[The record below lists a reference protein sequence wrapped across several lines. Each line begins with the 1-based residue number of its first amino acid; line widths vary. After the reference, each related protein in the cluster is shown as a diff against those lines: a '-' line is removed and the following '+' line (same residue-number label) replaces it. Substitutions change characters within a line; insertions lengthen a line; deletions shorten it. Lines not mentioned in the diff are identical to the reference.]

1 MSPVI
6 QEMTMVKYF
15 SQHLGHLAGF
25 TLFSVILSSNALA
38 QSQYPFSIFKP
49 SLQSIPSSTS
59 SEAVLRTTHA
69 GLQFDGSQA
78 LNEGQLVSL
87 TGTKTD
93 SIIRSVERCVGTLHV
108 PSTYD
113 TYTSQYTTPGIAKAR
128 FLSKKVAPAPGLRV
142 VIRNTTT
149 GIDQQSNPYTDRE
162 YIRNDYSEPFVVKQG
177 ISHSHRYLAVVPGI
191 NTFAYQVRQG
201 NKVVESGV
209 FTATISVA
217 TKADE
222 PPTGSRFDS
231 NAPLVNSPNPCDPAP
246 EISPTLPDIQPLIDQ
261 YNQIPE
267 IPPIPPDIQQLIDQ
281 YKP

>member
-1 MSPVI
+1 
-6 QEMTMVKYF
+6 
-15 SQHLGHLAGF
+15 
-25 TLFSVILSSNALA
+25 
-38 QSQYPFSIFKP
+38 
-49 SLQSIPSSTS
+49 
-59 SEAVLRTTHA
+59 VLRTTHV

-87 TGTKTD
+87 IGTKTD

-128 FLSKKVAPAPGLRV
+128 FLSKEVAPAPGLRV

-149 GIDQQSNPYTDRE
+149 GIDQQSSPYTDRE
-162 YIRNDYSEPFVVKQG
+162 YTQSDRSEPIVVKQG
-177 ISHSHRYLAVVPGI
+177 TSHNSRYLAVVPGV
-191 NTFAYQVRQG
+191 NTFTYQVRQG
-201 NKVVESGV
+201 SKVVESGV
-209 FTATISVA
+209 FTATISMA

-222 PPTGSRFDS
+222 PLTGSRFDS
-231 NAPLVNSPNPCDPAP
+231 NDPLVNSPNPCDQTNVLDTHSNSSDTRVP
-246 EISPTLPDIQPLIDQ
+246 EINPVQM
-261 YNQIPE
+261 PE